1 MNNSKP
7 GYEYLITYQNA
18 MAIFDETSQFCERF
32 IDKRSRTYDQMIQ
45 AARSSKQC
53 IPEGYMQKSLK
64 GYIKL
69 LGVTRGSYEELLQD
83 YYDFARNRGI
93 AVRDKWDKGEKRD
106 NVGKYLLPLDP
117 LAPFNPFIPVNHLI
131 NLIRRTNY
139 LLDRQIKA
147 LEEKFVNEGGYT
159 EKLFRKRLD
168 NRSISK

>member
-1 MNNSKP
+1 MNKTKP

-18 MAIFDETSQFCERF
+18 VAIIDETCQFCERF
-32 IDKRSRTYDQMIQ
+32 VDKRSRTYDQMIQ

-93 AVRDKWDKGEKRD
+93 IVREKWDKGEKRD

-117 LAPFNPFIPVNHLI
+117 LHPLDPFIPVNHLV

-147 LEEKFVNEGGYT
+147 LEEKFVNQGGYT
-159 EKLFRKRLD
+159 ENLFRKRLE
-168 NRSISK
+168 NRK